1 MPIKKKSIVTTMA
14 APAVTPPKP
23 IITLEPPAG
32 IKHES
37 MKKGI
42 SIFKS

>member
-14 APAVTPPKP
+14 APTVNSPKP
-23 IITLEPPAG
+23 VIALEPPAG